1 MATQIRYNQP
11 VSLWGRFEDQV
22 PIRAYSAAAVQKDQR
37 LAFSANLV
45 VHLDIVDRLSMPEES
60 MVFPFGLLLKGTR
73 ASHFPV
79 FVRVKPSNLRPW
91 ADSSMSLSSRL
102 SLVSSFL
109 AHTTHQKAIFRYP
122 AG

>member
-45 VHLDIVDRLSMPEES
+45 VHLDIVDRLSMPRVDGVS
-60 MVFPFGLLLKGTR
+60 IGLLLKEL
-73 ASHFPV
+73 ALLIF
-79 FVRVKPSNLRPW
+79 LC
-91 ADSSMSLSSRL
+91 LSE
-102 SLVSSFL
+102 
-109 AHTTHQKAIFRYP
+109 
-122 AG
+122 